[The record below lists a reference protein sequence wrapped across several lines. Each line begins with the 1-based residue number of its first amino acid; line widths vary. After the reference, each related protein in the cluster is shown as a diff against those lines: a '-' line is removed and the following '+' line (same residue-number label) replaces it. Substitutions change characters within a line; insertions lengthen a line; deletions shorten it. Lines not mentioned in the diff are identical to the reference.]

1 MQNTAEK
8 ISGGKGKAV
17 KRQRAIAPEW
27 GEYLYLDVE
36 FVQQLRLRGVTGAH
50 IERALYFNKDVLDDI
65 AVYLTT

>member
-27 GEYLYLDVE
+27 KEYLDVE

-50 IERALYFNKDVLDDI
+50 IEQALYFNKDVLDDI
-65 AVYLTT
+65 AVCLTT